1 MLQAMEATGIE
12 GNYRITCERVLR
24 VLRSNKESLLAVLE
38 AFVYDPL
45 INWRLMEGSTHCF
58 FVVRWRQGGGRGVG
72 GKERESSIAFL
83 KI

>member
-1 MLQAMEATGIE
+1 MEATGIE

-45 INWRLMEGSTHCF
+45 INWRLMEGIPHFF
-58 FVVRWRQGGGRGVG
+58 FVFHC
-72 GKERESSIAFL
+72 STLL
-83 KI
+83 KK